1 MTKPKRGRGKAPTVV
16 SLFSGAG
23 GLDLGFIQAGFKV
36 VWANDIDG
44 DAVQT
49 YLKNIG
55 KHCTAGDITKVDLN
69 SLPQSDGI
77 IGGFPCQGFSIANTQ
92 RRVDDSRNTLY
103 LSFVKALRVKQP
115 KFFLAEN
122 VRGILSLGSGKV
134 FKHILADFSAAGYEC
149 FYALVNAADYGVPQN
164 RHRVLI
170 FGIRSDDCPPSVSW
184 PPPATHRDKEISV
197 AEALANIPDPDKPNK
212 LTNHIYSKFK
222 VKING
227 YISNRKVDPDKPSP
241 TITARGD
248 DKGGAMILNHPSG
261 QRRMSCREVATLQG
275 FPNSFTFVGS
285 MTSVYKQIGN
295 AVPPKLSKAAALQ
308 IKRILFK
315 A

>member
-1 MTKPKRGRGKAPTVV
+1 MTKLKRAREKNPTVV

-23 GLDLGFIQAGFKV
+23 GLDLGFIQAGFEV

-49 YLKNIG
+49 YSKNIG
-55 KHCTAGDITKVDLN
+55 EHCTAGDVSKVDFN
-69 SLPQSDGI
+69 SLPESDGI
-77 IGGFPCQGFSIANTQ
+77 IGGFPCQGFSVANTQ

-103 LSFVKALRVKQP
+103 LSFVNALRVKQP

-134 FKHILADFSAAGYEC
+134 FKHILADFSAAGYKC

-170 FGIRSDDCPPSVSW
+170 FGIRTDYCPPSVSW
-184 PPPATHRDKEISV
+184 PPPATHRGKHISV

-212 LTNHIYSKFK
+212 LSNHIYSKFK
-222 VKING
+222 VKFNG
-227 YISNRKVDPDKPSP
+227 YISNRKVDPNKPSP

-261 QRRMSCREVATLQG
+261 HRRMSCREVAALQG
-275 FPNSFTFVGS
+275 FPNTFTFVGS

-308 IKRILFK
+308 IMRILFK

>member
-1 MTKPKRGRGKAPTVV
+1 VTKLKRARQKSPTIV

-36 VWANDIDG
+36 VWANDIDD

-55 KHCTAGDITKVDLN
+55 KHCTAGDITKVDFS
-69 SLPQSDGI
+69 SLPESDGI

-103 LSFVKALRVKQP
+103 LSFVKALRVKNP

-134 FKHILADFSAAGYEC
+134 FKHILADFRAAGYEC

-170 FGIRSDDCPPSVSW
+170 FGIRSDICPPDVSW
-184 PPPATHRDKEISV
+184 PPPATHISRKISV
-197 AEALANIPDPDKPNK
+197 AEAFANIPDPDKPNK

-275 FPNSFTFVGS
+275 FPNTFTFVGS